1 MFAWL
6 FVVSILGAMSVVRR
20 ADCLTL
26 VVLR

>member
-1 MFAWL
+1 MFAWQ
-6 FVVSILGAMSVVRR
+6 FVVSILGVMSVVRH